1 MSVAWLALTPVA
13 AWLGYFSW
21 RLVRRRRYWDAD
33 RVAERRR
40 RALADRR
47 VDLSAGHGGQ
57 SSIPGASGALNG

>member
-21 RLVRRRRYWDAD
+21 RLIRRRRYWDAD

-40 RALADRR
+40 RAAVDRR
-47 VDLSAGHGGQ
+47 VDLSAGHSAQ
-57 SSIPGASGALNG
+57 SGIPGAPGALNG

>member
-21 RLVRRRRYWDAD
+21 RLIRRRRYWDAD

-40 RALADRR
+40 RAAVDRR
-47 VDLSAGHGGQ
+47 VDL
-57 SSIPGASGALNG
+57 

>member
-1 MSVAWLALTPVA
+1 MSVVLLALTPVA

-21 RLVRRRRYWDAD
+21 RLIRRRSYWDAD

-40 RALADRR
+40 RAALDRR

-57 SSIPGASGALNG
+57 SGIPGASGALNG